1 MAVLTTYD
9 QVGVAESVEDIIYD
23 ISPSD
28 TPFHSLVRNETVNA
42 RTFEW
47 IEDALTASAANA
59 EIEGFQAS
67 DDTLTTPTTRSN
79 VCQIMSKTINVSAT
93 ADVIKTYGRAAE
105 TAYQLAKE
113 LKSIKKDYERAMVGV
128 SNAAVAGNAST
139 AREMASV
146 DQMITGSTDA
156 GANATDPLT
165 EAAVNTAGQAAYTA
179 GSNPDTLMI
188 KPADSL
194 LVAGFATA
202 ANKTRTFNDDTT
214 TFVNVIEVLVTPFG
228 TYRVVLNRE
237 MLSTQALL
245 IDPSMFR
252 TVTLRPFTRT
262 LLAKQGDN
270 DRHLLVGEVSVK
282 HVSFADSHKIVGLS

>member
-1 MAVLTTYD
+1 MPNHAKDYQCL
-9 QVGVAESVEDIIYD
+9 G
-23 ISPSD
+23 
-28 TPFHSLVRNETVNA
+28 H
-42 RTFEW
+42 
-47 IEDALTASAANA
+47 
-59 EIEGFQAS
+59 
-67 DDTLTTPTTRSN
+67 
-79 VCQIMSKTINVSAT
+79 
-93 ADVIKTYGRAAE
+93 GRRYQDLQGAAE

-128 SNAAVAGNAST
+128 SNAAVAGNSST

-156 GANATDPLT
+156 GSNATDPLT

-214 TFVNVIEVLVTPFG
+214 TFVNVIEVLVTPFER
-228 TYRVVLNRE
+228 TEWFSRE

-270 DRHLLVGEVSVK
+270 DRHLLVG
-282 HVSFADSHKIVGLS
+282 